1 MDQDSCPSCNMDM
14 ELAELFCR
22 NCGWRRPAEVDKK
35 PKRRSRL
42 SIKIISTFA
51 VLAGMLIGCHLLL
64 TNITSPERS
73 MEPLHAALQSGNEAL
88 FLDLIGA
95 DRNDEQAAALFK
107 SLHIRA
113 DTFFLSDLADAV
125 KEVHQSGLHQIIR
138 GNSEQ
143 PLLRLYLKNRF
154 GLYPVVNFSIAPGFG
169 EVETNFDAN
178 ETVSA
183 MSTDADKVQPLSTE
197 EAQKI
202 VEGLLDSISEVFWK
216 HGEQFE
222 VTSDMETDD
231 YFGMIRPSL
240 LDYAS
245 IEFTD
250 GYLKGNASLFYFDY
264 DVKVFPNTSLD
275 VRFTLHEVA
284 ADRFIAS
291 SIEFGDGVVSYS
303 ATLFY
308 TVVKEDG
315 YWKMDD
321 MKWVPSTEE
330 HLNVTADEVLA
341 HLRTY
346 NPGVEIVKEV
356 DYNGSKVY
364 IISFG
369 EGEMNYGL
377 YADTANIGYDIPD
390 HLYPKGPVN
399 PSLPTLP
406 LTRDQAENAV
416 KEHLRIGE
424 YDVTKVAYD
433 HDNERGH
440 YVLLVYEIMDAGTQ
454 YERLATLG
462 WYGVDPQTG
471 RVYEAMFG
479 E

>member
-1 MDQDSCPSCNMDM
+1 MNQECCPSCNSDM

-22 NCGWRRPAEVDKK
+22 NCGWRRPAEVDEKLE
-35 PKRRSRL
+35 RRSRL
-42 SIKIISTFA
+42 PIILISVCA
-51 VLAGMLIGCHLLL
+51 VLGVMLIGCHFLLK
-64 TNITSPERS
+64 NITSPERS
-73 MEPLHAALQSGNEAL
+73 MELLRAALQSGDEDL
-88 FLDLIGA
+88 FLNLISA
-95 DRNDEQAAALFK
+95 DGNEEQAAALFHA
-107 SLHIRA
+107 LQDIG
-113 DTFFLSDLADAV
+113 DTLILSDIVDAV
-125 KEVHQSGLHQIIR
+125 EGVHQSGLHQIIR
-138 GNSEQ
+138 GNVEE
-143 PLLRLYLKNRF
+143 PLLRLYLESRF
-154 GLYPVVNFSIAPGFG
+154 GLYPVVKFAIAPGFG
-169 EVETNFDAN
+169 EVEIKDEVN
-178 ETVSA
+178 ETASV
-183 MSTDADKVQPLSTE
+183 MTMDAVKDQPLSTE
-197 EAQKI
+197 EAQKV
-202 VEGLLDSISEVFWK
+202 VEDLLDSISEVFRK

-222 VTSDMETDD
+222 VTSDMEADD

-264 DVKVFPNTSLD
+264 DVKVFPSTSLD

-291 SIEFGDGVVSYS
+291 SIEFGDGIVSYS
-303 ATLFY
+303 ATLYY

-315 YWKMDD
+315 YWKMDEF
-321 MKWVPSTEE
+321 KWVPSTEE
-330 HLNVTADEVLA
+330 HINVTADEVLA
-341 HLRTY
+341 HMKTY

-356 DYNGSKVY
+356 EYNGSKVY

-369 EGEMNYGL
+369 EGEMYYGL
-377 YADTANIGYDIPD
+377 YADTADIGYDIPD
-390 HLYPKGPVN
+390 YLYPKGPVN

-406 LTRDQAENAV
+406 LTRDQAEIAV
-416 KEHLRIGE
+416 KEYLRIGE

-440 YVLLVYEIMDAGTQ
+440 YVILVYEIMDAGTQ
-454 YERLATLG
+454 YERLATIG

-471 RVYEAMFG
+471 RVYDAMFG